1 MNSKLRNFVVSQT
14 IKYKIYIEDESIAA
28 EDMLISR
35 LQILTMNALSNKRNI
50 SIRRIDSN
58 IVKEYILNV

>member
-1 MNSKLRNFVVSQT
+1 LNSKLKNLVVSQT
-14 IKYKIYIEDESIAA
+14 IKYKIYIEDESIAV

-35 LQILTMNALSNKRNI
+35 LQILTMNALSNKRNF